1 MSCAGVVPFEYFN
14 FDFIC
19 PLITFTLLIEDELNG
34 QTISSGDKIWRKLP
48 VLHTTFR
55 FYSPSLPVATL
66 LRYST
71 YSILSRRSSAE
82 S

>member
-19 PLITFTLLIEDELNG
+19 PLISFTSLIEDELNG

-48 VLHTTFR
+48 LSIFTGSHVIEVFNV
-55 FYSPSLPVATL
+55 FYSFAE
-66 LRYST
+66 
-71 YSILSRRSSAE
+71 ILC
-82 S
+82 